1 MEERKTFDQCANEF
15 VEKHPKVFTGIVAAV
30 WLAICAGSWTLSTKM
45 IARGVVKELGKKR

>member
-1 MEERKTFDQCANEF
+1 MEEKKTFDQCANEF